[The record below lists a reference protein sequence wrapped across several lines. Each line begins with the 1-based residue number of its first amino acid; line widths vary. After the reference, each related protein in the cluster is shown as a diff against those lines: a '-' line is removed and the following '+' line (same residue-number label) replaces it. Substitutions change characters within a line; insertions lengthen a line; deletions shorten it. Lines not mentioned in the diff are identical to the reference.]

1 MFTKQKPAPKPWS
14 VLLHPGSDCP
24 SSLPCAVR
32 LFQVLWICFSKVL
45 IKPGHFHGN
54 WHLRASWTFA
64 WILTVNCA
72 VVLVYLSMMMEAGRG
87 WGTML
92 GKVEK
97 NLPLMK
103 KLLHAAAWLAMVVT
117 KYRSVL
123 SSSKGRLWF
132 GGDIP
137 TWLCSALVGSI
148 RDAAVAAFFAT
159 PGQTHSNR
167 ALCVAICYELHLS
180 LTCSGKALGLAQ
192 LCAGYLQT
200 VPEALLHLKSLKD

>member
-1 MFTKQKPAPKPWS
+1 MDIDRELS
-14 VLLHPGSDCP
+14 CLLGCHCP
-24 SSLPCAVR
+24 R
-32 LFQVLWICFSKVL
+32 LSQHDDGGRQGLRDNAGKGGKESATYEETAACS
-45 IKPGHFHGN
+45 
-54 WHLRASWTFA
+54 HLTGCSA
-64 WILTVNCA
+64 
-72 VVLVYLSMMMEAGRG
+72 
-87 WGTML
+87 
-92 GKVEK
+92 
-97 NLPLMK
+97 
-103 KLLHAAAWLAMVVT
+103 VVT

-123 SSSKGRLWF
+123 SSSKDRLWF

-137 TWLCSALVGSI
+137 TWLCSALVGSV

-200 VPEALLHLKSLKD
+200 VPEALLRLKSLKD